1 MKNRYYLIEPIDI
14 DGDKNPDGFLVSQY
28 RIAKNGNKIF
38 LKNKYV
44 TYDKL
49 KIYADKAAKL
59 KKGGIRVPQQ
69 IPNNM
74 VVLTPEQYNQML
86 NAKNN
91 YPQNNYPQNNYGYQQ
106 QQQPAPF
113 IYKDET
119 GFYNN
124 FKNSAGSAAGT
135 GLVYSALGWAN
146 VGIASMFFGE

>member
-1 MKNRYYLIEPIDI
+1 
-14 DGDKNPDGFLVSQY
+14 
-28 RIAKNGNKIF
+28 
-38 LKNKYV
+38 
-44 TYDKL
+44 
-49 KIYADKAAKL
+49 
-59 KKGGIRVPQQ
+59 
-69 IPNNM
+69 M

-91 YPQNNYPQNNYGYQQ
+91 YPQNNYGYQQQ

>member
-1 MKNRYYLIEPIDI
+1 MKKRYYLIEPLDI

-28 RIAKNGNKIF
+28 RIDKNGNRIF
-38 LKNKYV
+38 LKNKYI
-44 TYDKL
+44 TYKKL
-49 KIYADKAAKL
+49 KTFADKAAKL
-59 KKGGIRVPQQ
+59 QKGGMRVPQQ

-91 YPQNNYPQNNYGYQQ
+91 YPQNNYGYQQQQ

-146 VGIASMFFGE
+146 VGIASLFFGD